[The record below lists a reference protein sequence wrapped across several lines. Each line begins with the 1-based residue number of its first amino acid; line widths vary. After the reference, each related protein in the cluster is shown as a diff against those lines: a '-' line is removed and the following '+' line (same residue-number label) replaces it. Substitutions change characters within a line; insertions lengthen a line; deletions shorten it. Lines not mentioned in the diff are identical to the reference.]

1 MTEEQLEKINWLNR
15 AFHAEKNAKAWL
27 AKLERDRSIA
37 ERLGSSLGG
46 GLSGGESNSTEAA
59 LLRLAETE
67 QKTREKL
74 IELMQ
79 IREQI
84 TQAIE
89 AVEDYDLQTILI
101 RHYLA
106 YETFETIAEKMHY
119 EKRTIQRKHKAA
131 LEKMSLNVTLKV

>member
-1 MTEEQLEKINWLNR
+1 MFSMSRGWI
-15 AFHAEKNAKAWL
+15 
-27 AKLERDRSIA
+27 
-37 ERLGSSLGG
+37 G
-46 GLSGGESNSTEAA
+46 GLPMVEGYLALGATVLPIGAEAG
-59 LLRLAETE
+59 RD
-67 QKTREKL
+67 KL